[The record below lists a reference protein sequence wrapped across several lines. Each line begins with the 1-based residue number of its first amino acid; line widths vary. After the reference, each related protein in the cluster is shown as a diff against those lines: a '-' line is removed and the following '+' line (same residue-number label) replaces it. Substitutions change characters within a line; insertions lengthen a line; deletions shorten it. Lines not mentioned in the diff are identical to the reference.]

1 MQSYHWPNWQTR
13 PAIITTYLD
22 SFQSFYRFDLLCD
35 CMYNYNIREG
45 SFEAPLWKLSVV
57 SESQGQGVEAG
68 GWPAMGKRVT
78 MMSARV
84 MCRNM
89 VRLRRLPRLLLNNPS
104 SWQHSTLGTKWHTV
118 GICKKF
124 TLTLLNHSYLAM
136 HWHYWH
142 LTKVCNFLSQNIL
155 FTFLK
160 KLGCSS
166 WIVLWTWINVW

>member
-1 MQSYHWPNWQTR
+1 MHFNGPQTKFIFDSLYKH
-13 PAIITTYLD
+13 PVD
-22 SFQSFYRFDLLCD
+22 SFQSFYRFDLLCN
-35 CMYNYNIREG
+35 CMYNYNIREV

-104 SWQHSTLGTKWHTV
+104 SWQHSTLGTKWNNV
-118 GICKKF
+118 RSLQ
-124 TLTLLNHSYLAM
+124 TLFNHSYLAM

-142 LTKVCNFLSQNIL
+142 PTKV
-155 FTFLK
+155 
-160 KLGCSS
+160 
-166 WIVLWTWINVW
+166 